1 MRQFIFI
8 HGLGQTQSSWD
19 SSISFLSENILA
31 SSLDLTALCSSGE
44 ISYQDLYNSFE
55 NYCDSFSAPLNLCG
69 ISLGAILALNYA
81 IKHSEKVQSL
91 VLIAA
96 QYKMPRLLLKFQS
109 MIFRFMPRASFSNMG
124 FSKSDFISLTNSMID
139 LDFSNFI
146 MNISCPTLIVCGQ
159 RDNANKRAARDLAN
173 NIPQAKFHLIENAG
187 HEVNVDTPKELASII
202 KSVFAL

>member
-31 SSLDLTALCSSGE
+31 SSLDLTALCDSGQMT
-44 ISYQDLYNSFE
+44 YQDLYCSFE
-55 NYCDSFSAPLNLCG
+55 NYCDSCPNPLNLCG

-81 IKHSEKVQSL
+81 INHSEKVQSL

-96 QYKMPRLLLKFQS
+96 QYKMPRLLLKFQC
-109 MIFRFMPRASFSNMG
+109 MIFRFLPKASFSNMG
-124 FSKSDFISLTNSMID
+124 FSKSDFISLTSSMVD
-139 LDFSNFI
+139 LDFSSYI

-159 RDNANKRAARDLAN
+159 RDNPNKKAARDLAN
-173 NIPQAKFHLIENAG
+173 HIPQAKIHLIENAG

-202 KSVFAL
+202 NSFFAL

>member
-31 SSLDLTALCSSGE
+31 SSLDLTALCSGGE

-96 QYKMPRLLLKFQS
+96 QYKMPRLLLKLQS

-124 FSKSDFISLTNSMID
+124 FSKNDFISLTNSMID
-139 LDFSNFI
+139 LDFSNSI

-173 NIPQAKFHLIENAG
+173 IIQQAKFHLIENAG